1 MKTRLT
7 LKPGQP
13 GTKREVH
20 KYGGLL
26 VAVRFR
32 YDAGRRLHFK
42 TVELIEEQRPWVP
55 TLASTDS
62 PIGAKRPSSVQAWVT
77 ESKAY
82 LIKTEEMTPTVS
94 EVAYPA
100 AEPERFASQLVAEH
114 AGFRKGNS
122 TMTISAGDVRAL
134 KGGRASHQGSH
145 LNGTL
150 RITSEGVVFF
160 LPNEFET

>member
-32 YDAGRRLHFK
+32 YDADRRLRFK

-55 TLASTDS
+55 TLASTRD
-62 PIGAKRPSSVQAWVT
+62 PNDKVFVRVGFAEADLRMAV
-77 ESKAY
+77 KA
-82 LIKTEEMTPTVS
+82 
-94 EVAYPA
+94 AGGQWHQ
-100 AEPERFASQLVAEH
+100 ERKLWE
-114 AGFRKGNS
+114 
-122 TMTISAGDVRAL
+122 
-134 KGGRASHQGSH
+134 
-145 LNGTL
+145 L
-150 RITSEGVVFF
+150 RIATAYELGLDNRIVDD
-160 LPNEFET
+160 ERRR